1 MTEQLN
7 PSTSRRLLEV
17 RGLCSEYL
25 TAVGA
30 VPALRS
36 ADLHIGPGEK
46 VALVGESGSGKSTLS
61 HALIGLL
68 PENARLTGGTIR
80 YGGED
85 ITRWSD
91 HQFRSLRGARIGLIP
106 QDPTVSL
113 NPVRTIGHQVMEA
126 IRAHR
131 RISKA
136 AARQQ
141 AQQLLDQAGID
152 RPAVRLRQY
161 PHQLSGGMRQRVLI
175 AIAIAGD
182 PDLLIA
188 DEPTSALDA
197 TVQRRI
203 LDHLDDLAAARG
215 TAVLLVTHDLGVAA
229 DRADRILVM
238 SRGQIVESGTAA
250 EVLTSPQDAY
260 TRRLVANAPG
270 LTEPAWAPAP
280 LPEEP
285 EVLLRA
291 EGLCRS
297 FTLPARRGEP
307 RQSIR
312 AVDGVSFSLA
322 RGETLALVGES
333 GSGKSTTAKLALGL
347 EKPDAGTLLF
357 DGQDITALRHG
368 DWRQLRRRAQL
379 IYQNPYA
386 SLDPRFSI
394 EQIITEPLD
403 AFAVGT
409 RAQRRETAAHLLDRV
424 ALPSHALGRKPV
436 ELSGGQRQR
445 VAIARAL
452 ALSPDLVVCDEPVSA
467 LDVSVQAQV
476 LELMAEL
483 QQDQGLTYL
492 FITHDLAVVRHLAH
506 RVAVM
511 RAGRIVEEGPTAALF
526 EHPQHSYTQ
535 ELLGAIS
542 GRQAPLHIAEVTA

>member
-7 PSTSRRLLEV
+7 PSTSRPLLEV

-25 TAVGA
+25 TAAGSI
-30 VPALRS
+30 PALRG
-36 ADLHIGPGEK
+36 ADLNISAGEK

-68 PENARLTGGTIR
+68 PENARLTDGTIR

-91 HQFRSLRGARIGLIP
+91 RQFRSLRGARIGLIP

-131 RISKA
+131 RMSKA

-238 SRGQIVESGTAA
+238 SGGQIVESGTAA
-250 EVLTSPQDAY
+250 EVLASPQDAY
-260 TRRLVANAPG
+260 TRQLVASAPG

-307 RQSIR
+307 RQSVR

-357 DGQDITALRHG
+357 DGQDITALRRG
-368 DWRQLRRRAQL
+368 EWRQLRRRAQL

-409 RAQRRETAAHLLDRV
+409 TAQRRDTAAHLLDRV

-452 ALSPDLVVCDEPVSA
+452 ALAPDLVVCDEPVSA

-476 LELMAEL
+476 LELLAEL
-483 QQDQGLTYL
+483 QRDQGLTYL